1 MFKPQSQTY
10 ESINFIAAEA
20 IYYQDL
26 AGYVEYDDAKPAQ
39 SSEINAHLQLAGV
52 EVGGGGGVGV
62 GVGVGDGGGGRF
74 NHIIELHVM
83 NYQQEMAT
91 NAALK

>member
-20 IYYQDL
+20 IYYQAL
-26 AGYVEYDDAKPAQ
+26 AGYVEYDDDKPAQ

-74 NHIIELHVM
+74 NHIIEFHVM

-91 NAALK
+91 NASLK

>member
-20 IYYQDL
+20 IYYQAL
-26 AGYVEYDDAKPAQ
+26 AGYVEYDDDKPAQ
-39 SSEINAHLQLAGV
+39 SSEINAHLSLAGV

-62 GVGVGDGGGGRF
+62 GVGVGGGGRY
-74 NHIIELHVM
+74 NHIIEFHVM
-83 NYQQEMAT
+83 NYQQKVAT
-91 NAALK
+91 NASLK

>member
-20 IYYQDL
+20 IYYQAL
-26 AGYVEYDDAKPAQ
+26 AGYVEYDDDKPAQ

-52 EVGGGGGVGV
+52 EVGGGGGVG
-62 GVGVGDGGGGRF
+62 GGGRGRF
-74 NHIIELHVM
+74 NHIIEFHVM

-91 NAALK
+91 NASLK

>member
-20 IYYQDL
+20 IYYQAL
-26 AGYVEYDDAKPAQ
+26 AGYVEYDDDKPAQ

-62 GVGVGDGGGGRF
+62 GGGGRF
-74 NHIIELHVM
+74 NHIIEFHVM

-91 NAALK
+91 NASLK

>member
-20 IYYQDL
+20 IYYQAL
-26 AGYVEYDDAKPAQ
+26 AGYVEYDDDKPAQ

-62 GVGVGDGGGGRF
+62 GGGGGGRF
-74 NHIIELHVM
+74 NHIIEFHVM

-91 NAALK
+91 NASLK

>member
-10 ESINFIAAEA
+10 GSINFIAAEA
-20 IYYQDL
+20 NYYQAL
-26 AGYVEYDDAKPAQ
+26 ADYVEYDDDKPAQ

-62 GVGVGDGGGGRF
+62 GGGVGGGGRLD
-74 NHIIELHVM
+74 HIIESHIM

-91 NAALK
+91 NASLK